1 MDRTEAWI
9 LLNLIPGIGPR
20 SVFRLLEIFHT
31 PEAIIQ
37 APPARIREL
46 NILKP
51 SQLREMGK
59 GPDKAGLERVKAT
72 LKGCRARALAWDDP
86 AYPEA
91 LRRIDDPPPVL
102 YIRGSLEGFEPAV
115 AVVGTRAPSH
125 YGALVAESLSCD
137 LAAQG
142 MTVVSGLARGID
154 TRAHA
159 GTLKGGGKTVA
170 VLGTGID
177 VIYPPENAALAE
189 KIAMNGAVVSELP
202 PGTRPDPGN
211 FPRRNRIISGL
222 SSGVIVVEAAPRSGA
237 LITARL
243 AGEQG
248 RTVMAVP
255 GPVTNLR
262 SKGPHRLIREGAALV
277 RDADDVMM
285 EIAPEVKQ
293 IIEASETGAQARD
306 EILDLMGGEALSI
319 DDIAHELGLDVA
331 EVARRMSVMELAGE
345 VVRTEGNRFMVRS
358 IHG

>member
-51 SQLREMGK
+51 AQLREMGK

-102 YIRGSLEGFEPAV
+102 YVRGSLEGFEPAV

-189 KIAMNGAVVSELP
+189 KIAINGAVVSELP
-202 PGTRPDPGN
+202 PGTHPEPGN

-222 SSGVIVVEAAPRSGA
+222 SSGVIVVEAAQRSGA

-331 EVARRMSVMELAGE
+331 EVARRMSVMELTGE